1 MNGSV
6 CPLCGTTDA
15 ARVYPGFARCA
26 KCGLVRTEPPPAPS
40 PSDEAGLY
48 GGDYFTQRNAYLARR
63 DEFTRLFAALLDQ
76 VAVFKPAGRL
86 LDVGCGPG
94 LLLEEARRRGYTVAG
109 CDVSAWAVDYARQQG
124 LDARV
129 GLLEDLAYPTA
140 SFDVALANHTLEHVP
155 DPLPFLREMGR
166 LLKSDGLLVIGV
178 PNFGSLMSSLMRA
191 RWHALLPDQHYWHFT
206 PATLDRMLRAAGFAP
221 RRILTQTGSHK
232 HASRARA
239 LALNAIVAVAR
250 PLNRSEGLLAL
261 CGKAD

>member
-1 MNGSV
+1 MSESV
-6 CPLCGTTDA
+6 CPLCGTTGIA
-15 ARVYPGFARCA
+15 VVYPGFVRCA
-26 KCGLVRTEPPPAPS
+26 ECGLVRTEPPPVAS
-40 PSDEAGLY
+40 PTDKAGLY
-48 GGDYFTQRNAYLARR
+48 GGDYFTERNAYLARR
-63 DEFTRLFAALLDQ
+63 DEFTGLFAAVLDQ
-76 VAVFKPAGRL
+76 VVALKPAGRL

-94 LLLEEARRRGYTVAG
+94 LLLEEARRRGYDVAG

-129 GLLEDLAYPTA
+129 GLLEDLAYPAA

-155 DPLPFLREMGR
+155 DPLSFLREMGR
-166 LLKSDGLLVIGV
+166 LLKPDGLLVIGV

-206 PATLDRMLRAAGFAP
+206 PATLSRMLQAAGFVP
-221 RRILTQTGSHK
+221 RRVITQTGSHK